1 MTDEQV
7 QELKCALTDALLTD
21 SSEEDIFGIAQ
32 RLLDDGWAKYS
43 QSELIEEAECL
54 NVPLPISPK

>member
-7 QELKCALTDALLTD
+7 QELKCALTNALLKD
-21 SSEEDIFGIAQ
+21 SSEEEILGIAQ
-32 RLLDDGWAKYS
+32 RLLDDGWAEYS

-54 NVPLPISPK
+54 NVPLPTSPE

>member
-7 QELKCALTDALLTD
+7 QELNCALTDAFLKDL
-21 SSEEDIFGIAQ
+21 SEEDIFGIAQ
-32 RLLDDGWAKYS
+32 RLLDDGWAEYS
-43 QSELIEEAECL
+43 QSELIEEAEYL